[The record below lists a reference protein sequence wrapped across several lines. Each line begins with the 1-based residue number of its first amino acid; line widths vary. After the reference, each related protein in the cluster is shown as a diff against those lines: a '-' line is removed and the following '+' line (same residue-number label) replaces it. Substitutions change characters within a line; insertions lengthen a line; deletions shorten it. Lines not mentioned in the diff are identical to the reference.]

1 MPTGNL
7 LLEQSTSDDGNPTLV
22 VSGEI
27 DLAVATRFAQA
38 LESIVERTTGTAVVD
53 LSQVDFI
60 DSSGIRE
67 LLHAKRNAELKH
79 SELVLRAPSPQCR
92 HVLEVSGALVE
103 FKVRDS

>member
-1 MPTGNL
+1 L
-7 LLEQSTSDDGNPTLV
+7 VLEHSVSDDGTPVLAV
-22 VSGEI
+22 AGEI

-38 LESIVERTTGTAVVD
+38 LEDLVGESNGTGLIDMA
-53 LSQVDFI
+53 QVDFI

-67 LLHAKRNAELKH
+67 LLHAKRNAEEKR
-79 SELVLRAPSPQCR
+79 SELVLIAPSAQCR

>member
-7 LLEQSTSDDGNPTLV
+7 VLEQSTSTDGSPMLA

-38 LESIVERTTGTAVVD
+38 LERVVDDANGTALID
-53 LSQVDFI
+53 MANVDFI

-67 LLHAKRNAELKH
+67 LLQAKRNAELKH
-79 SELVLRAPSPQCR
+79 AELVLVAPSAQCR

-103 FKVRDS
+103 FKVRD